1 MWECLTSHPLETRQS
16 LAGVSHIAVLGQRTN
31 SRSRPEAVLEELTCS
46 WTSVNYSLW
55 KASKEMHGKVWKEQL
70 GHTLPG
76 KNQADWRPPPA
87 PEVFVK
93 GDRHPALV
101 QSLFLGCCSLSSL
114 CCCQARFISRC
125 ASAHS
130 PATGAL
136 NQQKRLNFLLSGLS
150 MLLTNSSRLTFK
162 WEKLG
167 FEASDDPCP
176 IASCSL
182 ALFT

>member
-1 MWECLTSHPLETRQS
+1 MNDYPLWE
-16 LAGVSHIAVLGQRTN
+16 
-31 SRSRPEAVLEELTCS
+31 
-46 WTSVNYSLW
+46 
-55 KASKEMHGKVWKEQL
+55 ASKEMHGKVRKEHL

-76 KNQADWRPPPA
+76 KTRAAWKPPPA
-87 PEVFVK
+87 PEVSIYR
-93 GDRHPALV
+93 GDRFPAPL
-101 QSLFLGCCSLSSL
+101 QCWFLGCWGSSLSWL
-114 CCCQARFISRC
+114 CSSQARFISRC
-125 ASAHS
+125 ATMPA
-130 PATGAL
+130 ATGVL

-150 MLLTNSSRLTFK
+150 MLLTNSSRLTFM